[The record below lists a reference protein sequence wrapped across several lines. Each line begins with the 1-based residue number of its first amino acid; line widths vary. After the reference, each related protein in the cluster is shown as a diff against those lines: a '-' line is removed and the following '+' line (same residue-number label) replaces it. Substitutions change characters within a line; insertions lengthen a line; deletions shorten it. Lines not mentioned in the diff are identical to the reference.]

1 MKIGFIGL
9 GSLGTP
15 LAENILESGHELYV
29 YNRTIAKTKGLAEK
43 GAVVCTSIEAL
54 CTEVKVVFTMVSDD
68 AALEAVSAEL
78 LKHLQEDSLHISMS
92 TILPET
98 AAVLSRQHTER
109 GFNYLAAPVFGR
121 PEAARARRMNFVLSG
136 AEHVRRDAEQLC
148 KDAGAAGVWDFG
160 DDIKTANTVKLCG
173 NFITAAAM
181 EAIGESIA
189 LAQRSGIDPQ
199 KMWGLFSTTMH
210 NSPTYQTYSKI
221 IAEQRYEPASFTVK
235 LGLKDMN
242 LVLQQAN
249 TAGQRM
255 PLAELLQKNMQQL
268 VDNGRAHLDWSAVT
282 EAIRE

>member
-9 GSLGTP
+9 GMLGTP
-15 LAENILESGHELYV
+15 LAENILNSGHELFV
-29 YNRTIAKTKGLAEK
+29 YNRTISKTKELADK
-43 GAVVCTSIEAL
+43 GAIVCTSIEAL
-54 CTEVKVVFTMVSDD
+54 CKEVKVVFTMVSDD
-68 AALEAVSAEL
+68 AALESVSAEL
-78 LKHLQEDSLHISMS
+78 LKYLQNGSLHISMS
-92 TILPET
+92 TILPQT
-98 AAVLSRQHTER
+98 AEALNEQHTQR
-109 GFNYLAAPVFGR
+109 GLGYLAAPVFGR
-121 PEAARARRMNFVLSG
+121 PEAARARKMNFVLSG
-136 AEHVRRDAEQLC
+136 KESIRREAEQLC

-160 DDIKTANTVKLCG
+160 DDVKTANTIKLCG

-189 LAQRSGIDPQ
+189 LAQRSGIDAQ
-199 KMWGLFSTTMH
+199 KMWGLFSQTMH

-268 VDNGRAHLDWSAVT
+268 VNDGRAHLDWSAVT
-282 EAIRE
+282 EAVR

>member
-15 LAENILESGHELYV
+15 LAENILNSGHELYV
-29 YNRTIAKTKGLAEK
+29 YNRTISKTKDIAEK
-43 GAVVCTSIEAL
+43 GATVCTSIEAL
-54 CTEVKVVFTMVSDD
+54 CKEVKVVFKMVSDD
-68 AALEAVSAEL
+68 VALESVSTEL
-78 LKHLQEDSLHISMS
+78 LKHLQPGSMHISMS

-98 AAVLSRQHTER
+98 AEVLNEQHTQR
-109 GFNYLAAPVFGR
+109 GLNYLAAPVFGR
-121 PEAARARRMNFVLSG
+121 PEAARARKMNFVLSG
-136 AEHVRRDAEQLC
+136 KESIRREAEQLC

-160 DDIKTANTVKLCG
+160 DDVKTANTVKLCG

-199 KMWGLFSTTMH
+199 KMWGLFSQTMH

-242 LVLQQAN
+242 LVLQQAH
-249 TAGQRM
+249 TAGQKM

-268 VDNGRAHLDWSAVT
+268 VNDGRAHLDWSALT
-282 EAIRE
+282 EAVR